1 MFFFGVKKE
10 RKNLWGDANPKPR
23 RPWRSGARGQLG
35 LRIKRGFVNF
45 GTEPFFFLFSSL
57 WFCKSDLFINIQP
70 LDFVILSGSQWRSE
84 ESRTVQRVYHNAH
97 KTIYLHKH
105 KTVSSVK

>member
-10 RKNLWGDANPKPR
+10 RKNLWGDPSPKPW

-45 GTEPFFFLFSSL
+45 GTKPFFFLFLSS
-57 WFCKSDLFINIQP
+57 
-70 LDFVILSGSQWRSE
+70 RE
-84 ESRTVQRVYHNAH
+84 
-97 KTIYLHKH
+97 HKH
-105 KTVSSVK
+105 KTVSSASEFENERSQTLDTLLLFTQFGNQEELRQRMP